1 MEGTGSDHAA
11 LSAYHVV
18 DGTALPL
25 PRSSCVKEP
34 WSCSILM
41 IESVGVEVEVFV
53 SPVDDVLLPVALTPE
68 AVDVSGGDTI
78 PRCR

>member
-1 MEGTGSDHAA
+1 
-11 LSAYHVV
+11 
-18 DGTALPL
+18 
-25 PRSSCVKEP
+25 
-34 WSCSILM
+34 M